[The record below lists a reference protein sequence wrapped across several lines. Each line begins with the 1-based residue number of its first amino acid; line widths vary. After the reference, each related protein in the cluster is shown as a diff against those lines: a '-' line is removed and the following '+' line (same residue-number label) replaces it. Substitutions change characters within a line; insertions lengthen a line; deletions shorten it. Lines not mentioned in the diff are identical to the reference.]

1 MPISKT
7 AKVFNTRTGRV
18 GQANKI
24 MDEEKEQQKETP
36 KESANADPTGQVKE
50 KLESEGLDPEEFDED
65 EQEELAD
72 SL

>member
-24 MDEEKEQQKETP
+24 MDEEKERQKEI
-36 KESANADPTGQVKE
+36 KE
-50 KLESEGLDPEEFDED
+50 KLENEGLDPEEFDED
-65 EQEELAD
+65 EQEELVD
-72 SL
+72 LL